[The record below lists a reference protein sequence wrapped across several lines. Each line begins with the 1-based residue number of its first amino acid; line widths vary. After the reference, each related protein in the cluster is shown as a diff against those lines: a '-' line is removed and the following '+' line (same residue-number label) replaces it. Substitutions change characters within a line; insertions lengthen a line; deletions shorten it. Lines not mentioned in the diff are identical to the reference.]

1 MRRSRHVSFSL
12 PVERA
17 VRPRHGRRVDPGAVG
32 KRDQE
37 IFVGEHMLEHP
48 GEKAGLTGRCANLGG
63 RNPGCGEKKVK
74 PLRLLGNE
82 GKRLNRQHF
91 RRFPRWSQG
100 RLHGVAFAFP

>member
-1 MRRSRHVSFSL
+1 M
-12 PVERA
+12 
-17 VRPRHGRRVDPGAVG
+17 
-32 KRDQE
+32 
-37 IFVGEHMLEHP
+37 GEHMLEHP
-48 GEKAGLTGRCANLGG
+48 GEKAGLAGRCANLGG